1 MVIVFLFF
9 LILLSLAWMQ
19 VMKVTS
25 IIQFSPH
32 GWHHLLNCLHFLL
45 LVKLQWTNVGFLLL
59 VSFRLSF
66 RRYVSVDLPFEMS
79 LMPALVV
86 NACKYVTWFL
96 LQPITLALVYVGTT
110 LKDLSD
116 VTHGWNEISKT
127 RWVSAM

>member
-1 MVIVFLFF
+1 M
-9 LILLSLAWMQ
+9 
-19 VMKVTS
+19 
-25 IIQFSPH
+25 
-32 GWHHLLNCLHFLL
+32 
-45 LVKLQWTNVGFLLL
+45 
-59 VSFRLSF
+59 
-66 RRYVSVDLPFEMS
+66 SVDLPFEMS